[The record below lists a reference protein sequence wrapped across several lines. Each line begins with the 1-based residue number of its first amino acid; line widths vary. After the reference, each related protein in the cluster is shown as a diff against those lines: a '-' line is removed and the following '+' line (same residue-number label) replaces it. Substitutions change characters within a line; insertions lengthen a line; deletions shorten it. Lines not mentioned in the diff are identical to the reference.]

1 MHMIRCLEGGNPD
14 TWPEPPEQVRKVTE
28 AIDPE
33 AALEAFMGGGSWDV
47 LTYDPDAL
55 VREREVR
62 PGRLMA
68 REAALP
74 VTLAGRIL

>member
-33 AALEAFMGGGSWDV
+33 AALEAIMGGGS
-47 LTYDPDAL
+47 
-55 VREREVR
+55 
-62 PGRLMA
+62 
-68 REAALP
+68 
-74 VTLAGRIL
+74 